1 MRRPMAW
8 LALLAGCA
16 TTSGVHTDY
25 DHSIDFSRY
34 RAYDWQRAPAG
45 EDTRPTGSV
54 AVDEPLQKAVNNELL
69 GRGLRRSSQPDFLIA
84 YRMMAEGT
92 PAPSGTHPNGPETE
106 APAAAA
112 PASGKGNF
120 VLEFVD
126 AKSRKAIWRGT
137 ATTDWSGAARDER
150 IRDTVTQLLAHFPP
164 GHGR

>member
-1 MRRPMAW
+1 LRRPIAW

-16 TTSGVHTDY
+16 TTTGVHTDY
-25 DHSIDFSRY
+25 DHSIDFGRY
-34 RAYDWQRAPAG
+34 RAYDFVRPPAG
-45 EDTRPTGSV
+45 EDTRPTGGV

-69 GRGLRRSSQPDFLIA
+69 GRGLRRSSQPDFLIT
-84 YRMMAEGT
+84 YRVVAEGT
-92 PAPSGTHPNGPETE
+92 PPSGTRPNGPEAE
-106 APAAAA
+106 APAAAVS
-112 PASGKGNF
+112 ASGKGNL

-137 ATTDWSGAARDER
+137 AAVDWSGEARDER